1 MSDGVGKLAK
11 RTGQKFVDV
20 KPPHAVHV
28 AFPEEEFDQL
38 TKVSDGVSRLGFG
51 FRV

>member
-11 RTGQKFVDV
+11 RTGQKMVDI

-28 AFPEEEFDQL
+28 LFPEEEFEQL
-38 TKVSDGVSRLGFG
+38 TKVRSGVSRLV